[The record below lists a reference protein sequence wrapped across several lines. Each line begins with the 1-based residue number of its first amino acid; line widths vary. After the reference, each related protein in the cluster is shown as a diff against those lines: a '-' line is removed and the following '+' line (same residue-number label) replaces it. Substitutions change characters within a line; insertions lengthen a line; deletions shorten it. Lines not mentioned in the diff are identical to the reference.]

1 MPTHVAII
9 MDGNGRWARRQNL
22 PRIEGHRRGVE
33 NVREIAEVAKNLG
46 IRYLTLY
53 AFSAENWGRPA
64 DEIDA
69 LMNLLYQ
76 FLGDN
81 TDDLVKKE
89 IRFQTIGRTD
99 ELPAKVQDLIHEAVK
114 RTSQFDKHTLVLA
127 LNYGA
132 RTEMIDAIKALNKAV
147 SDGELDVDNLEW
159 AGVSSF
165 LYTAGLPDPDLL
177 IRTSGETRISNFLLM
192 QCAYAE
198 LFFSPVLWPDFRQ
211 AEFMEAIR
219 AYQARERRF
228 GRTGEQLTV
237 K

>member
-1 MPTHVAII
+1 
-9 MDGNGRWARRQNL
+9 MDGNGRWARSQGL

-33 NVREIAEVAKNLG
+33 NVREIAETAKELG

-64 DEIDA
+64 DEIEA
-69 LMNLLYQ
+69 LMDLLHQ

-81 TDDLVKKE
+81 TDDLVKKQ
-89 IRFQTIGRTD
+89 IRFRTIGRTG
-99 ELPAKVQDLIHEAVK
+99 ELPTRIQELIADAVN
-114 RTSQFDKHTLVLA
+114 RTAHFDDHTLVLA

-132 RTEMIDAIKALNKAV
+132 RTEMVDAVKAFHKAAAN
-147 SDGELDVDNLEW
+147 GELSLDSLDW
-159 AGVSSF
+159 ATVSKF
-165 LYTAGLPDPDLL
+165 LYTADIPDPDLL

-198 LFFSPVLWPDFRQ
+198 LFFSPVLWPDFRRG
-211 AEFMEAIR
+211 EFMEAIQS
-219 AYQARERRF
+219 YQARERRF
-228 GRTGEQLTV
+228 GRTGEQVTA